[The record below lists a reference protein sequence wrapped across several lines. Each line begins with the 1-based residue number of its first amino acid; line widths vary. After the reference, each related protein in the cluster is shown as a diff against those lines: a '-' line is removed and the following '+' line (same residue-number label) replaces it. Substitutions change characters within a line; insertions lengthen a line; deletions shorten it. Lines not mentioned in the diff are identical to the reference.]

1 MAGLTY
7 RAVSSIL
14 HRRRIGWCG
23 GEKSAGSIKII
34 VSTRAMTRK
43 ITVTPD
49 NY

>member
-1 MAGLTY
+1 MVD
-7 RAVSSIL
+7 RIDVCIL
-14 HRRRIGWCG
+14 HRRRVGWCE
-23 GEKSAGSIKII
+23 EKSTRSIKII

>member
-7 RAVSSIL
+7 LAVSSIL
-14 HRRRIGWCG
+14 HRRRIGG